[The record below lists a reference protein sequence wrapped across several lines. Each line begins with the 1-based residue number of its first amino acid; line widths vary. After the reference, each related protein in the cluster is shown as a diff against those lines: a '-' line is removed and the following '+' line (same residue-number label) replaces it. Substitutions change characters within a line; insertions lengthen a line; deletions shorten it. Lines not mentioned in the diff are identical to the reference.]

1 MTYTRTP
8 TAKSWSTWTGSGAAS
23 AWTAGAGRRPPWFV
37 RDWASGE
44 GYPTRCPLTVTTSA
58 QFWWVTCSVLARRPV
73 WLSVNTRS
81 GTKAPSVCTKTTEPA
96 SSATHSQVS
105 QTDAGDRLRWYG
117 IPVGVNAGKKHY
129 NQNTFT
135 GLGYSSF
142 TIFDQK
148 EKILKKFGTVFPY
161 IKTLKRPTGFEL
173 ILLDSQLSLYHI
185 ALWC

>member
-1 MTYTRTP
+1 M
-8 TAKSWSTWTGSGAAS
+8 
-23 AWTAGAGRRPPWFV
+23 
-37 RDWASGE
+37 
-44 GYPTRCPLTVTTSA
+44 L
-58 QFWWVTCSVLARRPV
+58 VLMLV
-73 WLSVNTRS
+73 
-81 GTKAPSVCTKTTEPA
+81 
-96 SSATHSQVS
+96 
-105 QTDAGDRLRWYG
+105 
-117 IPVGVNAGKKHY
+117 KKHY

-185 ALWC
+185 AL